1 VGAAGKSS
9 GGIAAQ
15 SGVAAMKGRISARE
29 QLTGM
34 MFALPYL
41 IGVAVFLVFPLAMSL
56 YYSFCNYSMLQ
67 PPIWIGW
74 TNYSHLL
81 TDHAFHIAMINT
93 ILYAAISVPFTLA
106 LSLFLAILLNQSI
119 RGQGI
124 YRTIIFLPSLVPLVA
139 SALIWQWIFNA
150 DKGLLNAFLRPVL
163 HFLGRDILSPL
174 AGACGAGTP
183 TLRMLKDISPPVWL
197 GDPHWAM
204 AAIIFIS
211 FWGVGQTVVI
221 FLAGLQD
228 VPQELHEAAEIDG
241 AGHLRRFFSITL
253 PMLSPVIFFNLIM
266 GIIGS
271 WQIFDIPYVMT
282 GGGPGRSTLFYSM
295 YIFEAAFNQLRMGP
309 ACAMAWIQLLIILC
323 LTAMAFASARKWVYY
338 A

>member
-1 VGAAGKSS
+1 MNDRITLREQLAGMAFAAPY
-9 GGIAAQ
+9 II
-15 SGVAAMKGRISARE
+15 GVAA
-29 QLTGM
+29 
-34 MFALPYL
+34 
-41 IGVAVFLVFPLAMSL
+41 FLVFPLAMSL

-74 TNYSHLL
+74 DNYRDLL
-81 TDHAFHIAMINT
+81 TDHAFHTALWNT
-93 ILYAAISVPFTLA
+93 IFYAAVSVPFTLT
-106 LSLFLAILLNQSI
+106 LSLLLALLLNEPV
-119 RGQGI
+119 RGQGL
-124 YRTIIFLPSLVPLVA
+124 YRTIVFLPSLVPLVA
-139 SALIWQWIFNA
+139 SALIWQWLFNA
-150 DKGLLNAFLRPVL
+150 DKGLINAMLRPVL
-163 HFLGRDILSPL
+163 HVLGQLVLSPL
-174 AGACGAGTP
+174 AGALGADHATIES
-183 TLRMLKDISPPVWL
+183 LRHLSPPVWL

-228 VPQELHEAAEIDG
+228 VPHELYEAAEMDG
-241 AGHLRRFFSITL
+241 AGAIHRLFHITL

-266 GIIGS
+266 GVIGS
-271 WQIFDIPYVMT
+271 WQIFDVPYVMT

-309 ACAMAWIQLLIILC
+309 ACAMAWIQLLIILF
-323 LTAMAFASARKWVYY
+323 LTVLAFASARKWVYY

>member
-1 VGAAGKSS
+1 MAFAA
-9 GGIAAQ
+9 
-15 SGVAAMKGRISARE
+15 
-29 QLTGM
+29 
-34 MFALPYL
+34 PYL
-41 IGVAVFLVFPLAMSL
+41 IGVAAFLVYPLAMSL
-56 YYSFCNYSMLQ
+56 YFSFCNYSMLQ

-74 TNYSHLL
+74 TNYRHLL
-81 TDHAFHIAMINT
+81 TDHAFHTALWNT
-93 ILYAAISVPFTLA
+93 IIYAAISVPFTLA
-106 LSLFLAILLNQSI
+106 LSLLLAILLNQPT
-119 RGQGI
+119 RHQGI
-124 YRTIIFLPSLVPLVA
+124 YRTIVFMPSLVPLVA
-139 SALIWQWIFNA
+139 SALIWQWLFNA
-150 DKGLLNAFLRPVL
+150 DNGLINAVLRPVL
-163 HFLGRDILSPL
+163 HVLGRRIFSPL
-174 AGACGAGTP
+174 AAALGAGHGTVDS
-183 TLRMLKDISPPVWL
+183 LRHLVPPVWL

-228 VPQELHEAAEIDG
+228 VPRELHEAAEMDG
-241 AGHLRRFFSITL
+241 AGAIHRFFNITL

-309 ACAMAWIQLLIILC
+309 ACAMAWIQLLIILF
-323 LTAMAFASARKWVYY
+323 LTVPAFASARKWVYY

>member
-1 VGAAGKSS
+1 
-9 GGIAAQ
+9 
-15 SGVAAMKGRISARE
+15 MKDRISARE

-81 TDHAFHIAMINT
+81 TDHAFHTAMMNT
-93 ILYAAISVPFTLA
+93 IVYAAISVPFTLA
-106 LSLFLAILLNQSI
+106 LSLFLAILLNQPI
-119 RGQGI
+119 RSQGI

-139 SALIWQWIFNA
+139 SALIWQWLFNS
-150 DKGLLNAFLRPVL
+150 DVGLIDYALRGPLHVVGGMLAWLAQLVGAAPARVL
-163 HFLGRDILSPL
+163 ALKHLG
-174 AGACGAGTP
+174 
-183 TLRMLKDISPPVWL
+183 PPVWL
-197 GDPHWAM
+197 GAPRWAM
-204 AAIIFIS
+204 TAIILMS
-211 FWGVGQTVVI
+211 FWGIGQTVVI

-228 VPQELHEAAEIDG
+228 IPRDLYEAAEMDG
-241 AGHLRRFFSITL
+241 IGAAGRFFHVTL
-253 PMLSPVIFFNLIM
+253 PLLSPVIFFNLIM

-271 WQIFDIPYVMT
+271 WQIFDVPYVMT
-282 GGGPGRSTLFYSM
+282 GGGPGRSTTFYTMYLFDS
-295 YIFEAAFNQLRMGP
+295 AFTNLRMGP
-309 ACAMAWIQLLIILC
+309 ASAMAWIQLLIILFFTAIAF
-323 LTAMAFASARKWVYY
+323 LTAKKWVHY

>member
-1 VGAAGKSS
+1 
-9 GGIAAQ
+9 
-15 SGVAAMKGRISARE
+15 MNERITWRE
-29 QLTGM
+29 QLAGM
-34 MFALPYL
+34 AFAAPYL
-41 IGVAVFLVFPLAMSL
+41 IGVAAFLVYPLAMSL

-67 PPIWIGW
+67 PAIWIGW
-74 TNYSHLL
+74 TNYRHLL
-81 TDHAFHIAMINT
+81 TDHAFHTALWNT
-93 ILYAAISVPFTLA
+93 IIYAAISVPFTLT
-106 LSLFLAILLNQSI
+106 LSLLLALLLNQPMRSA
-119 RGQGI
+119 GV
-124 YRTIIFLPSLVPLVA
+124 YRTIVFMPSLVPLVA
-139 SALIWQWIFNA
+139 SALIWQWLFNA
-150 DKGLLNAFLRPVL
+150 DKGLINAVLRPVL
-163 HFLGRDILSPL
+163 HVLGREILSPL
-174 AGACGAGTP
+174 ARALDAGHGTVAS
-183 TLRMLKDISPPVWL
+183 LRHIEPPVWL

-228 VPQELHEAAEIDG
+228 VPRELHEAAEMDG
-241 AGHLRRFFSITL
+241 AGAIHRFFNITL

-271 WQIFDIPYVMT
+271 WQIFDVPYVMT

-309 ACAMAWIQLLIILC
+309 ACAMAWIQLLIILF
-323 LTAMAFASARKWVYY
+323 LTVLAFASARKWVYY

>member
-1 VGAAGKSS
+1 
-9 GGIAAQ
+9 
-15 SGVAAMKGRISARE
+15 MNDRINARE
-29 QLTGM
+29 QVAGM
-34 MFALPYL
+34 AFAAPYL

-74 TNYSHLL
+74 TNYRHLL
-81 TDHAFHIAMINT
+81 TDHAFHTALWNT
-93 ILYAAISVPFTLA
+93 IFYAAISVPFTLV
-106 LSLFLAILLNQSI
+106 LSLILALLLNQPT

-124 YRTIIFLPSLVPLVA
+124 YRTIVFLPSLVPLVA
-139 SALIWQWIFNA
+139 SALIWQWLFNA
-150 DKGLLNAFLRPVL
+150 DKGLINSLLRPALHVL
-163 HFLGRDILSPL
+163 GKRILAPL
-174 AGACGAGTP
+174 AGALGVQHATVES
-183 TLRMLKDISPPVWL
+183 LRHIAPPVWL

-228 VPQELHEAAEIDG
+228 VPRELHEAAEMDG
-241 AGHLRRFFSITL
+241 AGAIHRFFNITV

-271 WQIFDIPYVMT
+271 WQIFDVPYVMT

-309 ACAMAWIQLLIILC
+309 ACAMAWIQLLIILG
-323 LTAMAFASARKWVYY
+323 LTVLAFASARKWVYY

>member
-1 VGAAGKSS
+1 MKDRINMRDQLAGM
-9 GGIAAQ
+9 A
-15 SGVAAMKGRISARE
+15 
-29 QLTGM
+29 
-34 MFALPYL
+34 FATPYL
-41 IGVAVFLVFPLAMSL
+41 VGVAVFLIFPLAMSL

-67 PPIWIGW
+67 PPLWIGW
-74 TNYSHLL
+74 ANYRHLL
-81 TDHAFHIAMINT
+81 TDHAFHTALYNT

-106 LSLFLAILLNQSI
+106 LSLLLAILLNQPI
-119 RGQGI
+119 RNQAI

-139 SALIWQWIFNA
+139 SALIWQWLFNA
-150 DKGLLNAFLRPVL
+150 DKGLINALLRPVL
-163 HFLGRDILSPL
+163 HFLGRDIFAPL
-174 AGACGAGTP
+174 AGILGAGP
-183 TLRMLKDISPPVWL
+183 AAVAAMRNISAPVWL
-197 GDPHWAM
+197 GSPHWAM

-228 VPQELHEAAEIDG
+228 VPRELHEAAEIDG
-241 AGHLRRFFSITL
+241 AGAFRRFCNITL

-271 WQIFDIPYVMT
+271 WQVFDIPYVMT

-295 YIFEAAFNQLRMGP
+295 YIFSAAFNELRMGP
-309 ACAMAWIQLLIILC
+309 ACAMAWIQLLIILF
-323 LTAMAFASARKWVYY
+323 LTILAFASARKWVYY

>member
-1 VGAAGKSS
+1 
-9 GGIAAQ
+9 
-15 SGVAAMKGRISARE
+15 MNDRITLRE
-29 QLTGM
+29 QLAGM
-34 MFALPYL
+34 AFAAPYL
-41 IGVAVFLVFPLAMSL
+41 IGVAAFLVFPLAMSL
-56 YYSFCNYSMLQ
+56 YYSFCNYS
-67 PPIWIGW
+67 IWIGW
-74 TNYSHLL
+74 TNYRHLL
-81 TDHAFHIAMINT
+81 TDHAFHTALWNT
-93 ILYAAISVPFTLA
+93 IFYAAISVPFTLA
-106 LSLFLAILLNQSI
+106 LSLLLAILLNQPT

-124 YRTIIFLPSLVPLVA
+124 YRTIVFLPSLVPLVA
-139 SALIWQWIFNA
+139 SALIWQWLFNA
-150 DKGLLNAFLRPVL
+150 DKGLINSVLRPVL
-163 HFLGRDILSPL
+163 HMLGKAVLSPL
-174 AGACGAGTP
+174 AGALGADQATIES
-183 TLRMLKDISPPVWL
+183 LRHISPPVWL

-228 VPQELHEAAEIDG
+228 VPRELHEAAEMDG
-241 AGHLRRFFSITL
+241 AGAIHRFFNITL

-271 WQIFDIPYVMT
+271 WQIFDVPYVMT

-309 ACAMAWIQLLIILC
+309 ACAMAWIQLLIILF
-323 LTAMAFASARKWVYY
+323 LTVLAFASARKWVYY

>member
-1 VGAAGKSS
+1 
-9 GGIAAQ
+9 
-15 SGVAAMKGRISARE
+15 MRERITRRE
-29 QLTGM
+29 QLAGM
-34 MFALPYL
+34 AFAAPYL
-41 IGVAVFLVFPLAMSL
+41 IGVAAFLVYPLAMSL

-67 PPIWIGW
+67 PAIWIGW
-74 TNYSHLL
+74 TNYRHLL
-81 TDHAFHIAMINT
+81 TDHAFHTALWNT
-93 ILYAAISVPFTLA
+93 IIYAAISVPFTLA
-106 LSLFLAILLNQSI
+106 LSLLLALLLNQPVRSA
-119 RGQGI
+119 GI
-124 YRTIIFLPSLVPLVA
+124 YRTIVFMPSLVPLVA
-139 SALIWQWIFNA
+139 SALIWQWLFNA
-150 DKGLLNAFLRPVL
+150 DKGLINAALRPML
-163 HFLGRDILSPL
+163 HTLGRRILAPL
-174 AGACGAGTP
+174 AGALGAGQATVES
-183 TLRMLKDISPPVWL
+183 LRHITAPVWL

-228 VPQELHEAAEIDG
+228 VPRELHEAAEMDG
-241 AGHLRRFFSITL
+241 AGAVHRFFHITL

-271 WQIFDIPYVMT
+271 WQIFDVPYVMT

-309 ACAMAWIQLLIILC
+309 ACAMAWIQLLIILF
-323 LTAMAFASARKWVYY
+323 LAALAFASARKWVYY

>member
-1 VGAAGKSS
+1 MNDRITLREQLAGMAFAAPY
-9 GGIAAQ
+9 II
-15 SGVAAMKGRISARE
+15 GVAA
-29 QLTGM
+29 
-34 MFALPYL
+34 
-41 IGVAVFLVFPLAMSL
+41 FLVFPLAMSL

-74 TNYSHLL
+74 DNYRDLL
-81 TDHAFHIAMINT
+81 TDHAFHTALWNT
-93 ILYAAISVPFTLA
+93 IFYAAVSVPFTLT
-106 LSLFLAILLNQSI
+106 LSLLLALLLNEPV
-119 RGQGI
+119 RGQGL
-124 YRTIIFLPSLVPLVA
+124 YRTIVFLPSLVPLVA
-139 SALIWQWIFNA
+139 SALIWQWLFNA
-150 DKGLLNAFLRPVL
+150 DKGLINAMLRPVL
-163 HFLGRDILSPL
+163 HVLGQLVLSPL
-174 AGACGAGTP
+174 AGALGADQATIES
-183 TLRMLKDISPPVWL
+183 LRHLSPPVWL

-228 VPQELHEAAEIDG
+228 VPHELYEAAEMDG
-241 AGHLRRFFSITL
+241 AGAIHRLFHITL

-266 GIIGS
+266 GVIGS
-271 WQIFDIPYVMT
+271 WQIFDVPYVMT

-309 ACAMAWIQLLIILC
+309 ACAMAWIQLLIILF
-323 LTAMAFASARKWVYY
+323 LTVLAFASARKWVYY